1 MKRRPATPFDAL
13 LPGTRLVPPPSR
25 GVTVVVA
32 GQKIERVDQ
41 IEPLLVDAERDDD
54 HAIAEARRLAE
65 AVRRAKKRA
74 HDAKRNADPEVKA
87 KKQAWVAQHRDAV
100 NASRRKWAKA
110 NPEKMKVYARR
121 YYAQHAEALLERARE
136 RARARYAAVKAAREA
151 AREAARQVE
160 PATSESAS

>member
-32 GQKIERVDQ
+32 GRKIGRVDQ

-74 HDAKRNADPEVKA
+74 HDAKRNADPEIKA
-87 KKQAWVAQHRDAV
+87 AKAAWVAQNRDAV

-121 YYAQHAEALLERARE
+121 YYSQHAEVLREKSRE

-151 AREAARQVE
+151 ARQADPAAAEAA
-160 PATSESAS
+160 S